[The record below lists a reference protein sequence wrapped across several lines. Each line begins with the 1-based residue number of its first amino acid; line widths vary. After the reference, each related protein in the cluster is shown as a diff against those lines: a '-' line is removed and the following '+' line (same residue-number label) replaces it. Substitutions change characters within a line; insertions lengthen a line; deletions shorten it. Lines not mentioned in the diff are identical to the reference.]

1 MADNVLMTVDLHSV
15 VRDPFPHV
23 IVRDALP
30 SQAYADLSGSFP
42 LEGVMDSRRRAE
54 GNVAIRLSARDV
66 FNHNAIS
73 PNWRQFFA
81 EHTSHDYWIELVRVF
96 GDAIRAVHPTLEERI
111 GKPLAEFDVGVRGTG
126 GKRDISL
133 ECQFVINTPS
143 SETLSVKTP
152 HVDKRQT
159 LLAGLFY
166 MREADDTSAGGDL
179 DFYTWKRAPRFL
191 VNRMILP
198 SDVTKVSTVGYDK
211 NTLVCFVNSPTSV
224 HGVSPRGPSSLPRR
238 YINFIVETN
247 FHLFRA
253 PSVGPIA
260 RLQHWNDAKAI
271 RHSSRFH

>member
-1 MADNVLMTVDLHSV
+1 MADNVLKAVDLHSV

-23 IVRDALP
+23 VVRNALP
-30 SQAYADLSGSFP
+30 SQAYEDLSGSFP
-42 LEGVMDSRRRAE
+42 VKGVMDCRQRTAD
-54 GNVAIRLSARDV
+54 NVAVRLGARDV
-66 FNHNAIS
+66 LNHDAIPS
-73 PNWRQFFA
+73 NWRKFFA

-96 GDAIRAVHPTLEERI
+96 GDAIRAMHPNLEKRI
-111 GKPLAEFDVGVRGTG
+111 GKPLAGFDVGVRGTS

-143 SETLSVKTP
+143 RETSTVKTP

-166 MREADDTSAGGDL
+166 MREAGDTSAGGDL
-179 DFYTWKRAPRFL
+179 DFYTWKREPRFL

-198 SDVTKVSTVGYDK
+198 SDVSKVSTVGYDK
-211 NTLVCFVNSPTSV
+211 NTLVCFINSPISV
-224 HGVSPRGPSSLPRR
+224 HGVSPRGPSFLPRR
-238 YINFIVETN
+238 YINFIVETD

-253 PSVGPIA
+253 PGVGPIA